1 MLEKEVAEQTQK
13 LVDEEMKIEDQEKD
27 DDIKTMLEKKSAKDL
42 QQKRSFFVRMVSD
55 PKLYNPHIVK
65 ERHISAFF

>member
-1 MLEKEVAEQTQK
+1 VLEKEVAEQTQK
-13 LVDEEMKIEDQEKD
+13 LVDEEKKIEDQEKD

-65 ERHISAFF
+65 GKQISAFF